1 MIWKT
6 QTHWQKGKFFKQS
19 YFPLSLTFTRMKI
32 WLTLCV
38 TWLCPSIGLTFLDIF
53 FDSLLAIEYYAQW
66 QNVTYVNK
74 SIERFVLL
82 IDIKHSYIIIRCQEC
97 REVFRSPEFN
107 TTRSAIHCFE
117 YCFTS
122 EARLGYTLFF
132 LLLPVVF
139 YLSEFLT
146 LTDRWLYFWN
156 LS

>member
-82 IDIKHSYIIIRCQEC
+82 IIIKHSLIIIDVRSVEKYL
-97 REVFRSPEFN
+97 EVLSSTPPDLPFIVLSIALLQKPGWVIRFS
-107 TTRSAIHCFE
+107 S
-117 YCFTS
+117 Y
-122 EARLGYTLFF
+122 FF
-132 LLLPVVF
+132 Q
-139 YLSEFLT
+139 LSFISVSFLH
-146 LTDRWLYFWN
+146 
-156 LS
+156 

>member
-82 IDIKHSYIIIRCQEC
+82 IIIKHSLIIIDVRSVEKYLEVQSLTPPDLPFIVLSIVSPQKLDLVIRC
-97 REVFRSPEFN
+97 S
-107 TTRSAIHCFE
+107 S
-117 YCFTS
+117 
-122 EARLGYTLFF
+122 FF
-132 LLLPVVF
+132 F
-139 YLSEFLT
+139 QLSFISVSFLH
-146 LTDRWLYFWN
+146 
-156 LS
+156 

>member
-1 MIWKT
+1 MKRGIKI
-6 QTHWQKGKFFKQS
+6 GNLFVRNKFFELLS
-19 YFPLSLTFTRMKI
+19 YFIDYYQDENLVDFVCDMAVSFNRPDIPWHIFWFPTCYWVLCSMAECYLCKQEHWKVCTFNYHQ
-32 WLTLCV
+32 
-38 TWLCPSIGLTFLDIF
+38 TF
-53 FDSLLAIEYYAQW
+53 
-66 QNVTYVNK
+66 
-74 SIERFVLL
+74 
-82 IDIKHSYIIIRCQEC
+82 IDHYRCQEC

-146 LTDRWLYFWN
+146 LTDR
-156 LS
+156 